1 MPTKR
6 RRGKQ
11 RRAVSIEAEAKAWR
25 RVFYSGFDYL
35 HELQA
40 LGIETKEALDAAAA
54 DAWQRH
60 GAAWL
65 ARPKR
70 GWSNADAWA
79 VQKFGDPRHAS

>member
-11 RRAVSIEAEAKAWR
+11 RRAVSVEAEARAWR

-35 HELQA
+35 NELQA
-40 LGIETKEALDAAAA
+40 LGIETKEALDAEAA

-65 ARPKR
+65 ARPNAT
-70 GWSNADAWA
+70 GPNADAWA
-79 VQKFGDPRHAS
+79 VRKFGEPTCQ